1 MLYVTTRN
9 DQNAF
14 TVQRIMAQSRG
25 ADGGLYL
32 PLHFPRFSDEDLKK
46 LRAQSFNQRIASV
59 LNLFFSSKLS
69 GWDIDFSVGRYPV
82 RLRDLSHRII
92 LGEFWH
98 NLQWKYDYF
107 ENKLAEL
114 ICCENTESGSW
125 TAIAIRMAILAGAL
139 LEREET
145 EYDKMDVAVAAN
157 DFSVPISA
165 WYLGK
170 MGFPV
175 GNVICCCT
183 ENNLLW
189 ELVCLGQMK
198 TDDAVPDN
206 LERLVS
212 DCGGIG
218 EAAYFSSCC
227 SDRSIYSAS
236 DATLENLR
244 QRMHVSVVSGDR
256 VETAVPNVFSTYDYI
271 LQAESAL
278 AYCGLMDYRTKTGI
292 TRPVMVISDYSP
304 ACEADKISDWM
315 NLPKEVIL
323 QMI

>member
-9 DQNAF
+9 DRDAF
-14 TVQRIMAQSRG
+14 TLHHIMMNSRG

-32 PLHFPRFSDEDLKK
+32 PLRFPRISDDDLKK

-59 LNLFFSSKLS
+59 LNLFLSSNLS

-98 NLQWKYDYF
+98 NLQWNYNYF

-114 ICCENTESGSW
+114 ICCENTGSGSW
-125 TAIAIRMAILAGAL
+125 PVIAIRMAILAGTL
-139 LEREET
+139 LERDET
-145 EYDKMDVAVAAN
+145 EYDAMDIAVAAN
-157 DFSVPISA
+157 DLSVPISA
-165 WYLGK
+165 WYLKK
-170 MGFPV
+170 MGFPI

-183 ENNLLW
+183 ENNQLW

-198 TDDAVPDN
+198 TDDMVPDN
-206 LERLVS
+206 LERLIS
-212 DCGGIG
+212 DCGGIA
-218 EAAYFSSCC
+218 EAMRFSSCC
-227 SDRSIYSAS
+227 LERSIYSAS
-236 DATLENLR
+236 DETLKNLR
-244 QRMHVSVVSGDR
+244 QSLHVSVVSGDR
-256 VETAVPNVFSTYDYI
+256 VETTVPNVFRTYDYI
-271 LQAESAL
+271 LQTESAL

-304 ACEADKISDWM
+304 ICEAEKISAWM
-315 NLPKEVIL
+315 SLSKDAFL